1 MKRIL
6 FDRLDNW
13 FNTTI
18 VFISI
23 ALLFTS
29 AIFGE
34 RLGVYEIIIDK
45 AFFIFQ
51 LIFFGKYF
59 LHKRTVNWNKA
70 GINIRLKWFK
80 DANIPFSKV
89 ASCTYHNETLE
100 VIKTNAKRYQF
111 DLSQVHPDDKEKLV
125 EIFKRYTPNHKFK
138 FV

>member
-51 LIFFGKYF
+51 LIFFGNILF
-59 LHKRTVNWNKA
+59 
-70 GINIRLKWFK
+70 INAR
-80 DANIPFSKV
+80 
-89 ASCTYHNETLE
+89 
-100 VIKTNAKRYQF
+100 
-111 DLSQVHPDDKEKLV
+111 
-125 EIFKRYTPNHKFK
+125 
-138 FV
+138 

>member
-1 MKRIL
+1 MM
-6 FDRLDNW
+6 
-13 FNTTI
+13 
-18 VFISI
+18 
-23 ALLFTS
+23 
-29 AIFGE
+29 
-34 RLGVYEIIIDK
+34 DK

-59 LHKRTVNWNKA
+59 IHKRTVNWNKA